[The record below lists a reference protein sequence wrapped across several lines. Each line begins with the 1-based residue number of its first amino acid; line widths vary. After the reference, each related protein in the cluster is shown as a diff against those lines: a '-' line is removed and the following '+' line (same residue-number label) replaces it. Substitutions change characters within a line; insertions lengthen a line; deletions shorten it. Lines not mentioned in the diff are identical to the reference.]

1 MLYNLSKIPITFPFY
16 LVGGRIV
23 VMKFLLLITTL
34 SIASFAS
41 LAKPDETFYSEKFCE
56 EIWFGQSEF
65 PITDKEN
72 NETIAE
78 VDCLTD
84 KKSIEFG
91 WSDGDIYNDIG
102 QALYYSIK
110 TGLPPVII
118 LLIDIENYE
127 EIIKKTKRRIKKFEE
142 INEAFNLNIE
152 LILQQVPKGE
162 IISKED
168 LK

>member
-1 MLYNLSKIPITFPFY
+1 
-16 LVGGRIV
+16 
-23 VMKFLLLITTL
+23 MKFLIIILTIFLF
-34 SIASFAS
+34 SFPS
-41 LAKPDETFYSEKFCE
+41 LAKQDEPYYSKKFCE
-56 EIWFGQSEF
+56 EIWFGQSEY
-65 PITDKEN
+65 PIKEN
-72 NETIAE
+72 NEEVAR
-78 VDCLTD
+78 VDCLTEN
-84 KKSIEFG
+84 KAIEFG

-102 QALYYSIK
+102 QSLYYSIK

-152 LILQQVPKGE
+152 LILQQIPKGE
-162 IISKED
+162 IVSKED

>member
-1 MLYNLSKIPITFPFY
+1 
-16 LVGGRIV
+16 
-23 VMKFLLLITTL
+23 MKFILLIITL

-56 EIWFGQSEF
+56 EIWFGQSEH
-65 PITDKEN
+65 PIKEN

-84 KKSIEFG
+84 KKAIEFG

-102 QALYYSIK
+102 QSLYYSIK
-110 TGLPPVII
+110 TGKSPVII

-127 EIIKKTKRRIKKFEE
+127 EIIKKLNEELKSLKR
-142 INEAFNLNIE
+142 
-152 LILQQVPKGE
+152 
-162 IISKED
+162 
-168 LK
+168 

>member
-1 MLYNLSKIPITFPFY
+1 
-16 LVGGRIV
+16 
-23 VMKFLLLITTL
+23 MKFILLIITL

-56 EIWFGQSEF
+56 EIWFGQSEH
-65 PITDKEN
+65 PIKEN

-84 KKSIEFG
+84 KKAIEFG

-102 QALYYSIK
+102 QSLYYSIK
-110 TGLPPVII
+110 TGKSPVII

-162 IISKED
+162 IISKEN